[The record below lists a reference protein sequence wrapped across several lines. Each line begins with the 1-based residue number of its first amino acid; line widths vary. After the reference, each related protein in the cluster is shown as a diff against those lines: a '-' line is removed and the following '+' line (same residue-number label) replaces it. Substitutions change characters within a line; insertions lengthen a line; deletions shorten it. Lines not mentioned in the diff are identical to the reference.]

1 MEKYTNYKEM
11 RNNGHMLSKAEYA
24 FYLLEKKKNQIQSP
38 DISKMQMVEIDE
50 KTKLYIAPEASADEA
65 RSRYSEYLRGKKK
78 F

>member
-1 MEKYTNYKEM
+1 MKNYSQ
-11 RNNGHMLSKAEYA
+11 GLSKLEFA
-24 FYLLEKKKNQIQSP
+24 FYLHEKKKNQVPSP

>member
-1 MEKYTNYKEM
+1 MKNYSQ
-11 RNNGHMLSKAEYA
+11 GLSKAEFA
-24 FYLLEKKKNQIQSP
+24 FYLLEKKKNQVPSP
-38 DISKMQMVEIDE
+38 DVSQMQMVEIDG

>member
-1 MEKYTNYKEM
+1 MKNYSQ
-11 RNNGHMLSKAEYA
+11 GISKAELA
-24 FYLLEKKKNQIQSP
+24 FYLLEKKKNQVLSP

-50 KTKLYIAPEASADEA
+50 RTKLYIAPEASADEA